1 MNIYNATN
9 SVYHKKQ
16 GNGPLHVGLK
26 KLFYQKAVMDG
37 TFMLDNNMH
46 AVISPIRVA
55 LLPLVTSIHHSHHPS
70 SLHFTLSFQVQNL
83 PFQQILP
90 NTAFFFFSR
99 TDSTDS
105 LDNLLILLSISIFTF

>member
-37 TFMLDNNMH
+37 TFMLDNNIH
-46 AVISPIRVA
+46 TPTTFSP
-55 LLPLVTSIHHSHHPS
+55 
-70 SLHFTLSFQVQNL
+70 
-83 PFQQILP
+83 
-90 NTAFFFFSR
+90 
-99 TDSTDS
+99 STMQ
-105 LDNLLILLSISIFTF
+105 